1 MKLSRQQLNEYI
13 KLYLNDLEDYSSDQ
27 DNYILAEQ
35 TLTKFGNLLTESKRD
50 IKTMLNEAMSKSNK
64 DVREVYEDFLIY
76 IQEIQD

>member
-50 IKTMLNEAMSKSNK
+50 VKTMLNEVMSKSNK

>member
-64 DVREVYEDFLIY
+64 DVREVYEDFLTY

>member
-35 TLTKFGNLLTESKRD
+35 TLTKFGNLLTESKHD
-50 IKTMLNEAMSKSNK
+50 VKTMLNEVMSKSNK